1 MFDQYLCIAIGSD
14 CIAFDQYLSIHSL
27 TMSSDLTQ
35 PHDLVRQEQEACIAR
50 LQPHRKKRPT
60 IVLPDIPGRM
70 PGILARQEQDTS
82 RKVHKNKK
90 QKEARAEKK
99 RILDRRRRAAEKA
112 RTAKQRQYLAQ
123 FVPIHRSTKAKALR
137 KKPAIQTKASAS
149 RPRMVVPDKSDI
161 KIKHKKPANQTKALR
176 KKPAIQ
182 TKAPASRPRMVVP
195 DESDIKIESVDK
207 NCRGL
212 LAAWFD
218 AGVPDV
224 NGLFTVEYNAD
235 TAEVRFIKLRAQLFP
250 AEG

>member
-1 MFDQYLCIAIGSD
+1 MCNDIFCICVLQLAQIAFPSVCLCIAIDS
-14 CIAFDQYLSIHSL
+14 
-27 TMSSDLTQ
+27 MSSDYAMADRL
-35 PHDLVRQEQEACIAR
+35 
-50 LQPHRKKRPT
+50 LQPHRPKHP

-70 PGILARQEQDTS
+70 PGILARQEQDAS

-99 RILDRRRRAAEKA
+99 VILDRRRRAAEKA

-123 FVPIHRSTKAKALR
+123 FVPIHRSTKAEDGIQPYKGIALR

-224 NGLFTVEYNAD
+224 NGLFTVEYDADNAR
-235 TAEVRFIKLRAQLFP
+235 VRFIKLRAQLFP